1 MPSYYTENN
10 VPAQMDTPERSLQKI
25 NSILNDAVPV
35 TASSSSV
42 TPATAN
48 TSQVVFPANANRK
61 FLLVQNL
68 SDSVMYLGIGI
79 NPNPAVP
86 EGIYLAPN
94 GGGFVAESS
103 VVPNSEIRI
112 ACSGVSKRFHAIQ
125 G

>member
-10 VPAQMDTPERSLQKI
+10 APAQMDTPERSLQKI

-35 TASSSSV
+35 AASTSSTTSSFIN
-42 TPATAN
+42 TPT
-48 TSQVVFPANANRK
+48 QVFPAKSDRR

-68 SDSVMYLGIGI
+68 SDTDMYLGIGST
-79 NPNPAVP
+79 PSATTPQ
-86 EGIYLAPN
+86 GILLSRN

-103 VVPNSEIRI
+103 AVPSSEVQIV
-112 ACSGVSKRFHAIQ
+112 CSVASKRFHAIQ

>member
-10 VPAQMDTPERSLQKI
+10 TPAAMDTPERSLQKI

-35 TASSSSV
+35 AASSSS
-42 TPATAN
+42 ATSASAN
-48 TSQVVFPANANRK
+48 ASQVVFPAKENRK

-68 SDSVMYLGIGI
+68 SDTAMYLGIGI
-79 NPNPAVP
+79 TPNPATP

-103 VVPNSEIRI
+103 VVPNSEIKI